1 MQLLLLWEKEFL
13 RGERKREKKQHGRR
27 PEDVRIAI
35 SR

>member
-1 MQLLLLWEKEFL
+1 MQLLLLLGKELL